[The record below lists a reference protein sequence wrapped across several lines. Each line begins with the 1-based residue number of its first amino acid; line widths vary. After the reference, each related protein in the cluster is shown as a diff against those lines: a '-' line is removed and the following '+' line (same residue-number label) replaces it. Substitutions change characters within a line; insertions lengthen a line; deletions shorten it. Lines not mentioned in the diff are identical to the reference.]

1 MLSAAQSFKVAF
13 GVDASLSTCSNVF
26 DRGAQAGAAT
36 RRCQVLLQ
44 HDKDSR

>member
-1 MLSAAQSFKVAF
+1 MLER
-13 GVDASLSTCSNVF
+13 F